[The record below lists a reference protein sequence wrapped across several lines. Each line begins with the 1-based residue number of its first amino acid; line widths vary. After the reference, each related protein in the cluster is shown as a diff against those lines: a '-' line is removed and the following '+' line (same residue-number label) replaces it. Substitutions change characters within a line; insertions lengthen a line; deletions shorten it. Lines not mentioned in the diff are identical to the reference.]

1 VKEPTKISNPEYSV
15 ERIVARMKEAATR
28 AGQMPDR
35 ASLDVVM
42 SAERQ
47 PLRRG
52 SKVLSDLDLQPIQ
65 LQARF
70 QPNSD
75 ARYHVNDL
83 LKFHDAAFIQNAYR
97 AILKRGPD
105 AVGYRT
111 FLDSLRNARL
121 NKIDILGRL
130 RYSTEGKAKQVEI
143 EGLWAPATLRKIYRV
158 PFIGYFVNLLVA
170 VARLPTLVR
179 NQQQFEAHIIAQQE
193 IIVEHLNHAD
203 RSLLAHVDE
212 VSDILQTQGDTIK
225 SLLEQADQTRAYIV
239 HSQQRLDQ
247 EESRSAGFTEQYST
261 LRADLESTMRQ
272 LRASI
277 DNAGLELTR
286 ALENR
291 SAELK
296 GLLDSYSGE
305 LRSLMD
311 SNRGE
316 LRSLIDGNNGDLRS
330 LIDGNSGEL
339 RSLIDS
345 NSGELRSLIDGNN
358 GELRSLIDSN
368 SGALRSLMDSN
379 RGELIRDIETKLS
392 EERSSR
398 ADFGQKIN
406 ETTARLAENLSDLDK
421 RVKQWLLVLRLK
433 EAHFD
438 QSDASQRE
446 QLDQQR
452 GEIQRQREQI
462 QVATRELK
470 QEVTRVFD
478 KQQQVSAELVLQ
490 GERLATVLAAAR
502 KRLPAFDEKELRALA
517 REEDHALDA
526 FYASF
531 DEQFRGRRED
541 IKQRLRIY
549 LPKINQN
556 NIGTESMPI
565 LDVGSGRGE
574 WLELLKD
581 EGLQARGVDS
591 NRILVE
597 WCQNRN
603 LDVAGEDLIEYLH
616 RLPDASLGAVTGF
629 HIIEHLP
636 IETLVEFLNQAVRV
650 LKPGGAVIFETP
662 NPQNVLVGSCNFYFD
677 PTHRNPL
684 PSAVTRF
691 LVESRGFNR
700 VEVMNLNPSDDTPVD
715 ENSELARR
723 FNQYFYG
730 PMDYAVIGFRS

>member
-1 VKEPTKISNPEYSV
+1 VKEPTKISKPEYSV
-15 ERIVARMKEAATR
+15 DRIVARMKEAATR

-65 LQARF
+65 LQGRF
-70 QPNSD
+70 QPNSES
-75 ARYHVNDL
+75 RYHVNDL
-83 LKFHDAAFIQNAYR
+83 VKFHDAAFIQNAYR

-130 RYSTEGKAKQVEI
+130 RYSTEGKAKQVEVQ
-143 EGLWAPATLRKIYRV
+143 GLWAPATLRKFYRV
-158 PFIGYFVNLLVA
+158 PFIGYLVNLLVA

-225 SLLEQADQTRAYIV
+225 SLLDHADQTRAYIV

-247 EESRSAGFTEQYST
+247 EESRSAGFTEQYAA

-272 LRASI
+272 LRTSI
-277 DNAGLELTR
+277 DNTGLELSR

-291 SAELK
+291 SAEM
-296 GLLDSYSGE
+296 
-305 LRSLMD
+305 RSLMD
-311 SNRGE
+311 SNHGE
-316 LRSLIDGNNGDLRS
+316 LRSLI
-330 LIDGNSGEL
+330 
-339 RSLIDS
+339 
-345 NSGELRSLIDGNN
+345 
-358 GELRSLIDSN
+358 
-368 SGALRSLMDSN
+368 DSN

-392 EERSSR
+392 EERISR

-452 GEIQRQREQI
+452 GEIERQREQI
-462 QVATRELK
+462 EIATRELK
-470 QEVTRVFD
+470 EEVTRVFD
-478 KQQQVSAELVLQ
+478 KQQQVSTELVLQ

-517 REEDHALDA
+517 KEEDHALDA

-556 NIGTESMPI
+556 SIGAESMPI

-574 WLELLKD
+574 WLELLKE

-597 WCQNRN
+597 WCRNRH
-603 LDVAGEDLIEYLH
+603 LDVTEEDLIEYLH
-616 RLPDASLGAVTGF
+616 QLPDASLGAVTGF

-730 PMDYAVIGFRS
+730 PMDYAVIGFRP